1 MMWDIALHNLR
12 QRRMRALLTVLGVA
26 AALQLYLTMNNLI
39 ATFEAD
45 MLRQYQAFAGKV
57 YVEQSLPAGEGWQ
70 GFPSAASS
78 IEATTAAEVLALEGV
93 DPEASSE
100 AVLVPLVPS
109 VIPNNP
115 PYVLAVGIRP
125 GRELALLGAMEPQ
138 AGQAR
143 LADEDSVV
151 LGHGAALY
159 FGRGTGVDAVMGAD
173 TLYSIEG
180 NGEAAVPGDTI
191 VVQGRSF
198 TVAGVLEPASQFFDG
213 IVMMDLAVAQDLFN
227 RPGAV
232 SAVILTAASV
242 EEVESLR
249 ATVDEQY
256 DGLVASTEQQLV
268 SKARQWVDVQNTF
281 FGMINTSV
289 VAVVI
294 VVVTIVMVVAV
305 MERRRE
311 IGVLRAIGANRRTI
325 FGLVLTESLSISLL
339 GALAALPLS
348 AAFSRL
354 LWSMAIDFTVVLAWL
369 PIVGLAIPIGV
380 LASLLP
386 AWQAVRV
393 DPLEALRYE

>member
-1 MMWDIALHNLR
+1 MWNIALHNLR
-12 QRRMRALLTVLGVA
+12 QRKLRALLTILGVA

-57 YVEQSLPAGEGWQ
+57 YVEQSLPTGEGWQ
-70 GFPSAASS
+70 GFPSPSSS
-78 IEATTAAEVLALEGV
+78 IAADAAAEVLALEGV
-93 DPEASSE
+93 DREASSE
-100 AVLVPLVPS
+100 AVFVPLVPS

-115 PYVLAVGIRP
+115 PYVLAVGIKP
-125 GRELALLGAMEPQ
+125 GRETALLGPMQ
-138 AGQAR
+138 IRSGQAR
-143 LADEDSVV
+143 LAGEDSVV
-151 LGHGAALY
+151 LGRGAAAY
-159 FGRGTGVDAVMGAD
+159 FGRGTGLDAVMGAD

-180 NGEAAVPGDTI
+180 NGESAVPGDTI
-191 VVQGRSF
+191 EVQGRSF
-198 TVAGVLEPASQFFDG
+198 TVAGVLEPGTQFFDG
-213 IVMMDLAVAQDLFN
+213 IVMMDLAVAQQLFN

-232 SAVILTAASV
+232 SAVILSAVSM

-249 ATVDEQY
+249 TTIDEEY
-256 DGLVASTEQQLV
+256 EGLVALTEEQLV
-268 SKARQWVDVQNTF
+268 TKARQWVDVQNTF

-311 IGVLRAIGANRRTI
+311 IGILRAIGARRAAI
-325 FGLVLTESLSISLL
+325 FALVLTESLSISLL
-339 GALAALPLS
+339 GALVALPLS

-354 LWSMAIDFTVVLAWL
+354 MWSMAIDFTVVLAWL